1 MEILAK
7 SLIEMIKLGAV
18 DSKDKATEVLEIIE
32 RNSFQETLEPLWRSL
47 KYVLSEDESWLL
59 VNPIIREIIDDVLPL
74 IWMPDRQEIKDILGL
89 DDKSLHE

>member
-74 IWMPDRQEIKDILGL
+74 IWMPDRQETKDILGL